1 MFKRVNRLFIVF
13 VSFRKLKKNEP
24 TMFLLEKKTNH
35 IYVFITFTQR
45 INIYILCMKIFIVL
59 KQTYICLVVF
69 LTLKI
74 KNLLHTSYF

>member
-1 MFKRVNRLFIVF
+1 
-13 VSFRKLKKNEP
+13 
-24 TMFLLEKKTNH
+24 MFLLEKKTNH